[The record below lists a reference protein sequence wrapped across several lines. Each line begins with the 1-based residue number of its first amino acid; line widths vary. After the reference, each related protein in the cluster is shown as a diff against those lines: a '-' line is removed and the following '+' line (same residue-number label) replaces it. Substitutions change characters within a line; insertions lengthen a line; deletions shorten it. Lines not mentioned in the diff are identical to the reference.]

1 MRTQSLTHTHTHTL
15 THTHT
20 HTHSHAPHTQVRHV
34 TLALTAEEGKRVRIC
49 VQQPLGEGIFVGLP
63 LSLASMRPVL
73 GEINILF

>member
-1 MRTQSLTHTHTHTL
+1 M
-15 THTHT
+15 
-20 HTHSHAPHTQVRHV
+20 

-73 GEINILF
+73 GEIYGIDYTEF